1 MGFLDDVMHDATE
14 DADGRPTDPP
24 PPLETE
30 PDPLRPPS
38 EQPGPPTDPGNPATG

>member
-1 MGFLDDVMHDATE
+1 MGFLDDVMEQAE
-14 DADGRPTDPP
+14 GGPTDPP
-24 PPLETE
+24 PPLEPE